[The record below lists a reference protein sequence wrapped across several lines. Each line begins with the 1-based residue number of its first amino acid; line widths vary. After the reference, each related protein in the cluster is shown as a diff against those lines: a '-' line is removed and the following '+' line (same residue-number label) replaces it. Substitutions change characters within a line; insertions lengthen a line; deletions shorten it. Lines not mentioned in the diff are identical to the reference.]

1 MMFGIWLNEEDAEI
15 LKGWRDYAVWLGSA
29 VCTVNAHIFR
39 SFSTCSASK
48 PDPFIVQDVQGTLYF
63 HVLYTDF
70 SSILLCAKFNV
81 CASIQRFRCKVDF
94 GRRTFLIDWDFYV
107 FELQFDNLQTK
118 VKLIEKH
125 GLESVIVDMNE
136 KLPPKYRRSANKDE
150 LK

>member
-1 MMFGIWLNEEDAEI
+1 M
-15 LKGWRDYAVWLGSA
+15 
-29 VCTVNAHIFR
+29 
-39 SFSTCSASK
+39 
-48 PDPFIVQDVQGTLYF
+48 
-63 HVLYTDF
+63 
-70 SSILLCAKFNV
+70 
-81 CASIQRFRCKVDF
+81 
-94 GRRTFLIDWDFYV
+94 